1 MRERARP
8 NDATTDATTTQVRE
22 HSNWRERWFGAA
34 RRERLRLGA
43 RRHWLFLVVLGA
55 GLVLRVV
62 TQIAYRPALLYID
75 SYQYLG
81 NLHLLAPAKNSQPI
95 GYLVLLL
102 RPVLAV
108 ANLAVVAGV
117 QHLLGL
123 GMGIAIYALV
133 VRLGVRRWIAVLA
146 AAPVLLD
153 AYQLQIEQNI
163 MSEAL
168 FQALTLAAIV
178 LLLWRR
184 PPTHRVLA
192 VAGVL
197 LGLATT
203 VRSVGVVLVVPAVLF
218 ALVAG
223 TGGWQ
228 RLIRAATIGLAFMLV
243 IATYGAY
250 YWIKVGDARLSRG
263 DAYLIYGRAATIVD
277 CRGLDLPDYE
287 RVLCPREPLGH
298 RLGSDL
304 YAHHS
309 PYPLQVVVPPG
320 RSLDWVLRDFGRR
333 VVLHQPLDYTKAVAT
348 DFVKVF
354 VFPRKTFPGDVVLER
369 WQFQTVYP
377 SHGHDPAAATRTYGG
392 GTPRVVEPL
401 AVFLRG
407 YQLSVGY
414 LPGPVYGLAFIAAF
428 LAAAGVGR
436 GRRSG
441 LRAACLLTALSAVSV
456 LLAADL
462 FHFSWRYQLPALTLA
477 PLAGALGL
485 AALTGRVTPT
495 SPSSSPAGAPPDA
508 PGSPP
513 VAS

>member
-1 MRERARP
+1 LLRASARP
-8 NDATTDATTTQVRE
+8 SDATSAQVRE
-22 HSNWRERWFGAA
+22 SSDWRERCFGAA
-34 RRERLRLGA
+34 RRERLRIGA
-43 RRHWLFLVVLGA
+43 RRHWIFLAVLGA
-55 GLVLRVV
+55 ALALRVV

-75 SYQYLG
+75 SYRYLG
-81 NLHLLAPAKNSQPI
+81 NFNLDPARNSQPI
-95 GYLVLLL
+95 GYIALLL
-102 RPVLAV
+102 RPVLSV
-108 ANLAVVAGV
+108 GNLAVVAGV

-133 VRLGVRRWIAVLA
+133 VRLGARRWIAVLA

-163 MSEAL
+163 MSETL
-168 FQALTLAAIV
+168 FQALTLGAIV
-178 LLLWRR
+178 LMLWTR
-184 PPTHRVLA
+184 PPPLRALA
-192 VAGVL
+192 LGGAL
-197 LGLATT
+197 LALATS
-203 VRSVGVVLVVPAVLF
+203 VRSVGVVLVVPAVVF
-218 ALVAG
+218 ALIVD

-243 IATYGAY
+243 IATYAGY
-250 YWIKVGDARLSRG
+250 YWIKAGDVRLSRG

-287 RVLCPREPLGH
+287 RVLCPPEPLGH

-309 PYPLQVVVPPG
+309 PYPSEVVLPPG
-320 RSLDWVLRDFGRR
+320 KTLESVLRDFGRR
-333 VVLHQPLDYTKAVAT
+333 VVLHQPLDYAKAVAT

-354 VFPRKTFPGDVVLER
+354 AFPRKTFPGDVVLER
-369 WQFQTVYP
+369 WQFQTDYP
-377 SHGHDPAAATRTYGG
+377 TLGLDPAAATRTYGG
-392 GTPRVVEPL
+392 GTPRVIESL
-401 AVFLRG
+401 AVFLRD

-414 LPGPVYGLAFIAAF
+414 LPGPVYGIAFVAAL

-436 GRRSG
+436 ARRSG
-441 LRAACLLTALSAVSV
+441 LRAACLLAALSGLSV

-462 FHFSWRYQLPALTLA
+462 FHFSWRYQLPALTLG

-495 SPSSSPAGAPPDA
+495 SPSSNPAAAPPDA
-508 PGSPP
+508 PGSSS